1 MSNVS
6 KAISR
11 VILKPPSAF
20 LEYFA
25 RAASQVASNL
35 VNPDSEDTSCN
46 LLCLQR
52 QIKTMGESYVL
63 DSLDVCHLEAGTWLL
78 IGIIFPLH
86 ARAHAGATKNVCSL
100 SKHRFSMTT

>member
-1 MSNVS
+1 
-6 KAISR
+6 
-11 VILKPPSAF
+11 
-20 LEYFA
+20 
-25 RAASQVASNL
+25 
-35 VNPDSEDTSCN
+35 
-46 LLCLQR
+46 
-52 QIKTMGESYVL
+52 MGESYVL